1 MIVVVWAIVA
11 AVTVMRGI
19 AAFSVPLTGDEAY
32 YWEWSR
38 HLAWGYTDHPPAVAW
53 TIAAFSFLGTGP
65 GFVRLGFVVSGIV
78 ATLAIAAC
86 ATRLAGGDRRAG
98 AVAALAFSL
107 TPAMSLA
114 FGSASPDG
122 PYLAFWCVSLWLA
135 ARAFDEP
142 SERNFA
148 LLGLALGATIL
159 ARMTGFALLFGVA
172 AAASFPG
179 RRALWKQGLWISFA
193 VAAASFVP
201 FVVWNAQHDW
211 ATITFT
217 FFTRHVDEGFSVRRA
232 LETLGVQAA
241 AYSPGIW
248 LGAILCAVRPRN
260 ALVEGTAVPLFL
272 LMMCVSLFE
281 RVETNWFFGSFASIC
296 AGLGIAWVQ
305 LGHRSRLVWA
315 SASIVPALV
324 LIPLLFTAALA
335 PGPIYQAIR
344 DTGSSLRNTGP
355 FEIYTYRPLA
365 RDVRELAQ
373 ANDAVVMTDGYGL
386 SSLLDFNGGI
396 TPVVIGYD
404 AQGAESRRW
413 YGDSMHPQR
422 ALFVDKAPLDRI
434 DGNPGRPDFK
444 ARLEQAC
451 TRVRPGGVL
460 RYGYAGVPPRA
471 YYLTWCDGLHADGLQ
486 ILRWEAADASRPVIG
501 ARPAS

>member
-1 MIVVVWAIVA
+1 MIVAVWTIVA

-38 HLAWGYTDHPPAVAW
+38 HLAFGYTDHPPIVAW
-53 TIAAFSFLGTGP
+53 TIALFSFLGTSP
-65 GFVRLGFVVSGIV
+65 GVVRLGFVVCGII

-86 ATRLAGGDRRAG
+86 ATELAGGDRRAG

-122 PYLAFWCVSLWLA
+122 PYLAFWCLSLWLA
-135 ARAFDEP
+135 ARAFNRPDE
-142 SERNFA
+142 RTFA
-148 LLGLALGATIL
+148 FLGLALGGAIL
-159 ARMTGFALLFGVA
+159 SRMTAFALVLGIIVA
-172 AAASFPG
+172 ASLPD
-179 RRALWKQGLWISFA
+179 RRAIWKQGLWISFA
-193 VAAASFVP
+193 VAAACFAP
-201 FVVWNAQHDW
+201 FVVWNGQHGW
-211 ATITFT
+211 ATIGFT
-217 FFTRHVDEGFSVRRA
+217 FFSRHVNEGFSLRRV

-248 LGAILCAVRPRN
+248 LGAIVCAVRPRN
-260 ALVEGTAVPLFL
+260 ALVEWTAVPLFVI
-272 LMMCVSLFE
+272 MMFIALFE
-281 RVETNWFFGSFASIC
+281 RVETNWFFGSFASMC
-296 AGLGIAWVQ
+296 AGLGLAWVH
-305 LGHRSRLVWA
+305 LNYRSRLVWA
-315 SASIVPALV
+315 STSIVPALV

-344 DTGSSLRNTGP
+344 DTGSTLRNTGP

-365 RDVRELAQ
+365 RDVRELAL

-396 TPVVIGYD
+396 APVVIGYD

-413 YGDSMHPQR
+413 YTDAMHPHR
-422 ALFVDKAPLDRI
+422 ALFVDKAPLNPI
-434 DGNPGRPDFK
+434 EGNPGRPDFK
-444 ARLEQAC
+444 ARLQMAC
-451 TRVRPGGVL
+451 ERVRPGGVL

-471 YYLTWCDGLHADGLQ
+471 YYLTWCDGLRTDGLQ
-486 ILRWEAADASRPVIG
+486 ILRWEAADAPAISR
-501 ARPAS
+501 RS